1 MMRTIGSDKPAF
13 ETVYETYYDKIYR
26 CAYTILLS
34 RENAEDVVAET
45 FLAAYAAYRDYDPAR
60 ASLATWLSRIAHNKA
75 VNLLRSA
82 ACRRETELPKGYD
95 APAPDGDFTA
105 RSEDMDT
112 ILRLY
117 ARLEREEREFLNLR
131 YVMELSDAEIATLYG
146 IKVKTVSKRYQRLL
160 ARCRDILSGGKKDLY
175 F

>member
-75 VNLLRSA
+75 VNLVRSA

-95 APAPDGDFTA
+95 APASLAIRGSWVLT
-105 RSEDMDT
+105 S
-112 ILRLY
+112 
-117 ARLEREEREFLNLR
+117 
-131 YVMELSDAEIATLYG
+131 LSA
-146 IKVKTVSKRYQRLL
+146 
-160 ARCRDILSGGKKDLY
+160 
-175 F
+175 